1 VPYLTAVENV
11 MLPLC
16 VSGIKSSDMEDMAVD
31 TLSRVGLGEKAKR
44 LPSQLSGGEQQRV
57 AIARALVNKPP
68 IILADEPTGNLDTK
82 TGEEIFR
89 LFRELNAS
97 GETVIMVTHNPE
109 LASRTGR
116 VIRMRDG
123 LVIAEEEHER

>member
-1 VPYLTAVENV
+1 
-11 MLPLC
+11 
-16 VSGIKSSDMEDMAVD
+16 MAIA
-31 TLSRVGLGEKAKR
+31 TLSRVGLGEKGKR

-89 LFRELNAS
+89 LFRELNTS

-109 LASRTGR
+109 LAARTGR

-123 LVIAEEEHER
+123 LVISKEEHER